1 MVGFFVVLLD
11 VWVVESVKGS
21 ILMEFFWL
29 CNMCHML
36 SLICYFLR
44 SCFRLWYSGLYN
56 LLLYVLDFLHFRG
69 SVLDSLTDM
78 GWIQMIMR
86 SFMLNVALM
95 AIIKVKS
102 GVRMIF
108 RVIKGMNNSV
118 LFVFSGLNNRL
129 FVKLMLNFR
138 LCNMHRLIL
147 NILMNYLMLWIVLLF
162 LKNCG
167 IHMYS
172 RVKKGK

>member
-1 MVGFFVVLLD
+1 MSAFVVLLD

-21 ILMEFFWL
+21 LLMEFFWL
-29 CNMCHML
+29 FNMCHML

-44 SCFRLWYSGLYN
+44 SCLRLLNSGLYN
-56 LLLYVLDFLHFRG
+56 LLLYLLDFLHFRG
-69 SVLDSLTDM
+69 SILDSLTDM
-78 GWIQMIMR
+78 GWIHMIMR
-86 SFMLNVALM
+86 SFMLLVDLM
-95 AIIKVKS
+95 AIIKVES

-118 LFVFSGLNNRL
+118 LFVFRRLNNRL

-162 LKNCG
+162 LKNCR

-172 RVKKGK
+172 RVEKGK